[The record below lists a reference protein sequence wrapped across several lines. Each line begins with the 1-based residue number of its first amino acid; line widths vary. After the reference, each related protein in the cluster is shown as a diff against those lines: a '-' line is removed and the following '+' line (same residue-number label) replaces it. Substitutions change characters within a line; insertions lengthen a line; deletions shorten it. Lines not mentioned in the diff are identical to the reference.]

1 MLPGDHDGG
10 FYINAEGMET
20 DYEFAPRADNITENG
35 LAGAG
40 SATNVRIYR
49 VNFTFSEI
57 LPNYLPSKTL
67 LAGC

>member
-1 MLPGDHDGG
+1 
-10 FYINAEGMET
+10 MET